1 MNQCWRPRGALLTA
15 AENLRAQ
22 PTLQSPTPPLLQCA
36 CVPVFLARCVSLL
49 YDVVR
54 VRANPLSQEHVCVTP
69 ATLIFHL
76 HLETVHDASQ
86 SPDPETRGKNM
97 CYQYSLNIKIVTL
110 LCKGKAHNFCF
121 TNNGMERMLYVMDNE
136 SVLFMILV
144 WIISSLPGFLYWW
157 LRGAVVMVEGSQK
170 NLTGATEIGKQ
181 GMHHIRMRCIKRPR
195 RLFRILV
202 ALATA
207 MIGSLVSNDSW
218 KHLFGKPIWIWS
230 YMDWRQLRS
239 LADHFSIEICPQ
251 SLQGVFFHWASP

>member
-1 MNQCWRPRGALLTA
+1 MNLCWRPRGALLTA

-22 PTLQSPTPPLLQCA
+22 PTLQSPPPLLQCA

-86 SPDPETRGKNM
+86 SPDPERHGKNM

-121 TNNGMERMLYVMDNE
+121 TN
-136 SVLFMILV
+136 
-144 WIISSLPGFLYWW
+144 
-157 LRGAVVMVEGSQK
+157 
-170 NLTGATEIGKQ
+170 
-181 GMHHIRMRCIKRPR
+181 
-195 RLFRILV
+195 
-202 ALATA
+202 
-207 MIGSLVSNDSW
+207 
-218 KHLFGKPIWIWS
+218 
-230 YMDWRQLRS
+230 MDWKECFMSWTMNLCS
-239 LADHFSIEICPQ
+239 LWFWCELFLPFRDFSIGGC
-251 SLQGVFFHWASP
+251 G

>member
-1 MNQCWRPRGALLTA
+1 MTSVFSHKHSHSHGQGHLRRWLSKMYKTFEIEKCCCPTWNCNPGPQPSALHNSNIKALPDYFCPLVLMHHLWLLKQETRLEKVPKKIVLSNHNPKPAMLTPQG
-15 AENLRAQ
+15 RAVNCGRKLARSAN
-22 PTLQSPTPPLLQCA
+22 PPFPPLLQCA

-69 ATLIFHL
+69 TTLIFHW

-86 SPDPETRGKNM
+86 SPDPERHGKNM

-144 WIISSLPGFLYWW
+144 
-157 LRGAVVMVEGSQK
+157 
-170 NLTGATEIGKQ
+170 
-181 GMHHIRMRCIKRPR
+181 
-195 RLFRILV
+195 
-202 ALATA
+202 
-207 MIGSLVSNDSW
+207 
-218 KHLFGKPIWIWS
+218 
-230 YMDWRQLRS
+230 
-239 LADHFSIEICPQ
+239 
-251 SLQGVFFHWASP
+251 